1 MRRSHRCP
9 KCDHHEVLYAPEV
22 RDSNY
27 DRLAM
32 AGRISLYSKWTSEEQ
47 GGFEAYMCRAC
58 GYTELYVREP
68 QKLDESLIKGA
79 KILSSGPRNPYR

>member
-9 KCDHHEVLYAPEV
+9 KCDHHEVLYVPEV

-32 AGRISLYSKWTSEEQ
+32 AGRISLWTSEEH

-58 GYTELYVREP
+58 GYAELYVREP
-68 QKLDESLIKGA
+68 QKL
-79 KILSSGPRNPYR
+79 

>member
-9 KCDHHEVLYAPEV
+9 KCDHHEVLYVPEV
-22 RDSNY
+22 RDSDH

-32 AGRISLYSKWTSEEQ
+32 AGRTSLWTSEEQ

-68 QKLDESLIKGA
+68 QKLDETLIKGA

>member
-9 KCDHHEVLYAPEV
+9 KCDHHEVLYVPEV
-22 RDSNY
+22 RDSDH

-32 AGRISLYSKWTSEEQ
+32 AGRTSLWTSEEQ

-58 GYTELYVREP
+58 GYTELYTRDPEAIPVDGTLVRE
-68 QKLDESLIKGA
+68 LDGGRDDKG
-79 KILSSGPRNPYR
+79 GPYR